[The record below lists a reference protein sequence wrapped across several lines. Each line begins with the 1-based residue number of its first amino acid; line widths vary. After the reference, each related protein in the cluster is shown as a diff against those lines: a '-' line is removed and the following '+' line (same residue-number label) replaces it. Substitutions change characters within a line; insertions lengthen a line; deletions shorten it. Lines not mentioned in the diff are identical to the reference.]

1 MAQVRPEQGN
11 QPGFSLI
18 DPRSTGVSFTNVLE
32 GDAYLTNTVA
42 HNGAGVAIG
51 DVDGD
56 GRVDFYLCA
65 LQGPNRLYRNLGD
78 WRFQEADPGDAAC
91 PDQYSTGA
99 TFADVDGDGR
109 LDLLVNSIGAGTRL
123 FLNSGEGRLI
133 ERRDSGLSRAAS
145 ATSLALADIDGDGDL
160 DLYCTHYIDVMHLA
174 DPTTQFALAKRDD
187 QWVVSKVNGQP
198 TTLPYWKDRFQALPD
213 GSVRELPEYHG
224 LYRNEGQGR
233 FVSILFD
240 PGVFLDEAGK
250 PVPPTR
256 DWGLSVMFRDLN
268 QDGAPDFYVCNDNAS
283 PDRAWLNTGTGTFRA
298 LPRAQFRHTSR
309 SSMGLDFADV
319 NRDGHDDLFVL
330 DMLARD
336 HAKRMT
342 QLSRDRPKPH
352 EIESCEEQ
360 PRFNRNML
368 FLGRADGSYA
378 EIALMAGVATTG
390 WSWCP
395 MFVDVD
401 LDGYEDLLVTT
412 GFGMDVMD
420 QDSQDQMRLSMR
432 RMTFEQRKRVR
443 RLHPAW
449 PTRSL
454 AFRNRG
460 DGTFDLTSG
469 WGFDREGISNG
480 AALGD
485 LDDDGDLDVVVN
497 NLNAAAS
504 LYRNNASEPRIA
516 VRLKG
521 QPPNTHGIGA
531 RIRLIGRSLTQSQ
544 EMICGGRYMSG
555 DQAMRVFADAPGSGE
570 SLRLEVRWRNGARSI
585 VTNITANRLYEI
597 HQPAEAAPMAPAQTA
612 PADPLFADVSAML
625 GHAHVEAPFDDW
637 GQQPLLPRRLSR
649 LGPGVSWYDVN
660 GDRWEDLLVG
670 ADRGDRLAVF
680 LNEGGRGFRKLEA
693 TAEAPA
699 GQGALLGWPDGIGNR
714 HVLIAASQDE
724 VGGPAPSALLMS
736 AVTDLTAVRQG
747 PVAGASLGPIATADI
762 DGDGDL
768 DLFVGGRFGPGRY
781 PEPVSSSLWLNE
793 GGRLV
798 PSGARDRP
806 FEALGLVSGATFADL
821 DGDGDSDLALALE
834 WGSIRAF
841 RNEGERFVDTTES
854 WGLAGFTGWWTSVT
868 AGDFDGDGKLD
879 LACGNWGRNTIY
891 ELHQPTT
898 FQVLYGD
905 WNGDSMIELIEA
917 WRSGA
922 RWLPVRDRAW
932 LANGMPELAH
942 RFPTHKAFAEA
953 AMEDILPPGAQKPS
967 RLEATHLASTVFLN
981 RGARFEAMI
990 LPQEAQVAP
999 VFAVNVGDFDGDGIE
1014 DLFLGQNCFGASSD
1028 LTRDDSGRGL
1038 WLRGMGQGR
1047 FRAVDGSM
1055 SGIKILGEQRGAA
1068 LCDFNQDARV
1078 DLAVAQN
1085 NGATR
1090 LFMNRGGQRGLR
1102 VSLHGPPGNPDG
1114 VGARLRV
1121 IYADEKRGPC
1131 RIIQAGSG
1139 YWSQDAST
1147 QVLGLREQ
1155 PVGLWIQW
1163 AGGKEQT
1170 VSLTTSDWRVRVD
1183 FKP

>member
-1 MAQVRPEQGN
+1 M
-11 QPGFSLI
+11 
-18 DPRSTGVSFTNVLE
+18 SFTNVLE

-123 FLNSGEGRLI
+123 FLNGGEGRLI
-133 ERRDSGLSRAAS
+133 ERRESGLSRAAS

-224 LYRNEGQGR
+224 LYRNDGQGR

-342 QLSRDRPKPH
+342 QLSRDRPKLR
-352 EIESCEEQ
+352 EIESSEEQ

-395 MFVDVD
+395 MFIDVD

-516 VRLKG
+516 VRLEG

-555 DQAMRVFADAPGSGE
+555 DQAMRVFADAPASGE
-570 SLRLEVRWRNGARSI
+570 SLQLEVRWRNGARSI

-597 HQPAEAAPMAPAQTA
+597 QRPAEAAPMAPAQTA
-612 PADPLFADVSAML
+612 PADPLFADVTRDAR
-625 GHAHVEAPFDDW
+625 
-637 GQQPLLPRRLSR
+637 PR
-649 LGPGVSWYDVN
+649 
-660 GDRWEDLLVG
+660 
-670 ADRGDRLAVF
+670 
-680 LNEGGRGFRKLEA
+680 
-693 TAEAPA
+693 
-699 GQGALLGWPDGIGNR
+699 
-714 HVLIAASQDE
+714 
-724 VGGPAPSALLMS
+724 
-736 AVTDLTAVRQG
+736 
-747 PVAGASLGPIATADI
+747 
-762 DGDGDL
+762 
-768 DLFVGGRFGPGRY
+768 
-781 PEPVSSSLWLNE
+781 
-793 GGRLV
+793 
-798 PSGARDRP
+798 
-806 FEALGLVSGATFADL
+806 
-821 DGDGDSDLALALE
+821 
-834 WGSIRAF
+834 
-841 RNEGERFVDTTES
+841 
-854 WGLAGFTGWWTSVT
+854 
-868 AGDFDGDGKLD
+868 
-879 LACGNWGRNTIY
+879 AC
-891 ELHQPTT
+891 
-898 FQVLYGD
+898 
-905 WNGDSMIELIEA
+905 
-917 WRSGA
+917 
-922 RWLPVRDRAW
+922 
-932 LANGMPELAH
+932 
-942 RFPTHKAFAEA
+942 
-953 AMEDILPPGAQKPS
+953 
-967 RLEATHLASTVFLN
+967 
-981 RGARFEAMI
+981 RGA
-990 LPQEAQVAP
+990 V
-999 VFAVNVGDFDGDGIE
+999 
-1014 DLFLGQNCFGASSD
+1014 
-1028 LTRDDSGRGL
+1028 
-1038 WLRGMGQGR
+1038 
-1047 FRAVDGSM
+1047 
-1055 SGIKILGEQRGAA
+1055 
-1068 LCDFNQDARV
+1068 
-1078 DLAVAQN
+1078 
-1085 NGATR
+1085 
-1090 LFMNRGGQRGLR
+1090 
-1102 VSLHGPPGNPDG
+1102 
-1114 VGARLRV
+1114 
-1121 IYADEKRGPC
+1121 
-1131 RIIQAGSG
+1131 
-1139 YWSQDAST
+1139 
-1147 QVLGLREQ
+1147 
-1155 PVGLWIQW
+1155 
-1163 AGGKEQT
+1163 
-1170 VSLTTSDWRVRVD
+1170 
-1183 FKP
+1183 